1 MAAIKEGLLSV
12 VPEAILNLLTWQEIE
27 KKICGD
33 PEISVEGLR
42 KSGQPKFMSSLV
54 FSWHVV
60 SQFYYSLIQTP
71 IKYSN

>member
-1 MAAIKEGLLSV
+1 MAAIREGLLLV

-42 KSGQPKFMSSLV
+42 KSGQPNSCQVWYLV
-54 FSWHVV
+54 GTLSVNFIT
-60 SQFYYSLIQTP
+60 L
-71 IKYSN
+71 

>member
-1 MAAIKEGLLSV
+1 MAAIREGLLSV

-42 KSGQPKFMSSLV
+42 KSGQSIF
-54 FSWHVV
+54 
-60 SQFYYSLIQTP
+60 I
-71 IKYSN
+71 